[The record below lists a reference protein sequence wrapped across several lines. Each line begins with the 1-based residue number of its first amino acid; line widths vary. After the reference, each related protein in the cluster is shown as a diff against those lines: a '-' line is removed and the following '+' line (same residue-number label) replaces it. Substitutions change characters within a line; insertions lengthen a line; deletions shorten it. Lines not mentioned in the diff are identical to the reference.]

1 MKPSFRTLAATEG
14 LDFRILNFDASPDE
28 LRRRLTA
35 RRVQGTDASDADIE
49 VLEQQLL
56 AQEPLTDEVVLK
68 FLQVLE
74 NARAEEMSCS
84 DLYARLD
91 EFVEREVN
99 LKDADKIMPL
109 IHEHLDLCAECCD
122 EHDALLAVLENTKE

>member
-1 MKPSFRTLAATEG
+1 M
-14 LDFRILNFDASPDE
+14 
-28 LRRRLTA
+28 
-35 RRVQGTDASDADIE
+35 SDKKIIPNNPAP
-49 VLEQQLL
+49 
-56 AQEPLTDEVVLK
+56 QEPLTDEVVLK

-99 LKDADKIMPL
+99 SKDADKIMPL
-109 IHEHLDLCAECCD
+109 IHEHLDLCADCCD
-122 EHDALLAVLENTKE
+122 EHDALLAVLENTRE